1 MAPPSTAMTSGSVFF
16 LFFHF
21 QQLISQS
28 SGKKREKSHPI
39 DLFPLLGSHDLWM
52 ASSQQWP
59 AGATVNE
66 PPRVLSFDYI
76 DMCGIEWTGRVFT
89 GPSREKKKKML
100 IDS

>member
-16 LFFHF
+16 FIFSFSAAHF
-21 QQLISQS
+21 AVIR
-28 SGKKREKSHPI
+28 KEESHPI

-89 GPSREKKKKML
+89 GPSREKKKKNV
-100 IDS
+100 D